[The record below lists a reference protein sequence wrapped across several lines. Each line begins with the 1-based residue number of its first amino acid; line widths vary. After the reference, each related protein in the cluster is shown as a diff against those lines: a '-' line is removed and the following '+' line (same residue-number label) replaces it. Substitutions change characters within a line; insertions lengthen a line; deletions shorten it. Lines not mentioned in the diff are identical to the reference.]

1 MLGDSGSKIRN
12 IKYVAVARSSDQVT
26 VASYMPE
33 KGDHNS
39 DQYHNAVQEVLSA
52 PDFQYKVTPGSR
64 YRLVGDI
71 NAFNFTTDA
80 QQRVYIVITTID
92 YPERL
97 VFPLINEI
105 IPQFKQELGDKALT
119 CEGNALTKKTEPL
132 FSKLVNEY
140 DDPSKKDK
148 LSAVISKVEDV
159 KLTMHSNIDGMLRN
173 IDHTE
178 QVEKTTAKLHEQAKL
193 FDQQARDIKRQE
205 QWKNMKIMLIIGG
218 IVSIV
223 LIVIIVTLAQGNG
236 KD

>member
-1 MLGDSGSKIRN
+1 MEGSGRN
-12 IKYVAVARSSDQVT
+12 IKYVAVARSTDQVT

-39 DQYHNAVQEVLSA
+39 DQYLNAVQEVLSA

-80 QQRVYIVITTID
+80 QQRVYIVITSID

-97 VFPLINEI
+97 VFPMINDI
-105 IPQFKQELGDKALT
+105 IPAFKQDFGDKALT
-119 CEGNALTKKTEPL
+119 CEANALNKKTESM
-132 FSKLVNEY
+132 FSKLVEEY
-140 DDPSKKDK
+140 DDPAKKDK
-148 LSAVISKVEDV
+148 LSAVIAKVEDV

-178 QVEKTTAKLHEQAKL
+178 QVEKTTSKLHEQAKL
-193 FDQQARDIKRQE
+193 FDQQARTIKKQE
-205 QWKNMKIMLIIGG
+205 QWKNMKMMLVIGG
-218 IVSIV
+218 ISAIV
-223 LIVIIVTLAQGNG
+223 LIIIIISLTANWNISLLQI
-236 KD
+236 